1 MGSSIA
7 PSTPAE
13 GGSKF
18 NEKLLNGLRQFY
30 DEQKLID
37 VTFKVSNPTVL
48 IPAHRLILSAASIYF
63 ENLFSSNQVGTPLIE
78 ISDID
83 SDTFERLITFCYT
96 GKTMITH
103 DNAAKMLK
111 AANILQ
117 LDDAAVDCVN
127 FIFENITELS
137 LGRVYVLERET
148 QCERLRQKIREYE
161 IQHFMEVKGS
171 AEFLNFD
178 YEKLKEIVESEDLNV
193 TSEKDVFF
201 AIKIWY
207 EHDTVGRERHLP
219 DLIGCLRLSQFDTNF
234 ILTNIQPLAG
244 CESLALKTIV
254 WVSQPLARTMVTL
267 KFTEP
272 RESLRTNLEEMTCL
286 AVEISSGHTTSCLL
300 RYNKTEDKW
309 IKYADL
315 DTQGVYRFSVILN
328 DDNLIFTGG
337 QRNEE
342 TNEVRSWNLR
352 TKTWKQLPAMTHS
365 RMNHSAALLDGKMYA
380 IGGFNGRTSLA
391 SVEVFSSTGGW
402 REVRNMNTPRLN
414 AAVVTL
420 NGNIFIMGG
429 WNEVQSINSV
439 ERYDP
444 TTDNWT
450 YCANM
455 NGSCIFPGA
464 AVHKGFIYVV
474 GVKGAERYDPQRDV
488 WTKISL
494 PTNSEN
500 PGCISLNNQLWAIGG
515 WGYQQTDRSYVY
527 DDESDRWMEKAR
539 LPNPGAY
546 SCFIVPEA
554 FL

>member
-1 MGSSIA
+1 MASSIA

-13 GGSKF
+13 DCSKF
-18 NEKLLNGLRQFY
+18 PQKLLSGLRQFY
-30 DEQKLID
+30 DEQKLVD
-37 VTFKVSNPTVL
+37 VTFKVYNPTAL
-48 IPAHRLILSAASIYF
+48 IPAHRLVLSATNTFF
-63 ENLFSSNQVGTPLIE
+63 ENLLSRDPGVTPFIE

-83 SDTFERLITFCYT
+83 SDTFERLIAFCYT
-96 GKTMITH
+96 GKTLITH
-103 DNAAKMLK
+103 DNAAEMLK

-117 LDDAAVDCVN
+117 LDEAAADCVN

-137 LGRVYVLERET
+137 LERVYALERET
-148 QCERLRQKIREYE
+148 QCERLRQKIQEYE
-161 IQHFMEVKGS
+161 IQHFMEIKGS
-171 AEFLNFD
+171 AEFMNFD

-193 TSEKDVFF
+193 SSEEDVFV

-207 EHDTVGRERHLP
+207 EHDTAGRERHLP
-219 DLIGCLRLSQFDTNF
+219 DLIGCLRLLQFDTNF

-244 CESLALKTIV
+244 CESLAFRALL
-254 WVSQPLARTMVTL
+254 WVSQPLARTRISL
-267 KFTEP
+267 KFTGP

-286 AVEISSGHTTSCLL
+286 AVEINSVNATSCLL

-337 QRNEE
+337 QRNE
-342 TNEVRSWNLR
+342 VRSWNLR
-352 TKTWKQLPAMTHS
+352 TKTWKQLPNMTHS
-365 RMNHSAALLDGKMYA
+365 RSYHSAALLNGKMYA

-402 REVRNMNTPRLN
+402 REVCNINTPHEY
-414 AAVVTL
+414 AAAVTL
-420 NGNIFIMGG
+420 NGNIFVMGG
-429 WNEVQSINSV
+429 RNNFEVLNSV

-455 NGSCIFPGA
+455 NYSCEFPGA

-474 GVKGAERYDPQRDV
+474 GAEEAERYDPQRDV
-488 WTKISL
+488 WTMISSL
-494 PTNSEN
+494 PTNN
-500 PGCISLNNQLWAIGG
+500 QQHACISLNNQLWAIGG
-515 WGYQQTDRSYVY
+515 WCGQRTDCSYVY
-527 DDESDRWMEKAR
+527 DDESDRWMEKAH
-539 LPNPGAY
+539 LPNPGTY
-546 SCFIVPEA
+546 SCFVVPEA